1 MNHAY
6 FGLCYEYAYLGLCYE
21 YAHQFHVSDVV
32 NYFTALPDVNISIS
46 INFFIIAFEVITC
59 IL

>member
-6 FGLCYEYAYLGLCYE
+6 LGLCYACDYLGLCYE
-21 YAHQFHVSDVV
+21 YCHLFHVSDVV

-46 INFFIIAFEVITC
+46 YIDPSTSS
-59 IL
+59 